1 MFQINFDDQEDQL
14 VMPRYILEVFPI
26 FMTDQH
32 DNIVFVNDKLCTLT
46 NYDRE
51 ELIGKEA
58 SMIQIVHLQKE
69 LDEWEKL
76 KDVPLNKIEIQYVT
90 KEKNTFWGVT
100 TNISFSDEM
109 DDNCYTLSIIT
120 DVSQSD
126 AKFYKNA
133 HSFEYLKTIEMAIN
147 ESNAVVVTNIE
158 GKIVHVNRRYCEL
171 TQYEPNELIGK
182 TPAVVSSG
190 EQPLPFY
197 ENMWQ
202 TITKG
207 KIWTGILKNRAKDG
221 STFWVNSTIV
231 PVNTSEGTPKK
242 FIAIQTEITARLEL
256 EKSLQEALKNDF
268 ENTVR
273 NLHNIIFKFEKQ
285 NGEIVFTLVAG
296 KMLDKLNLNAEELSM
311 PMLEQYY
318 GEEKFDEIKTNFEK
332 ALAGEPTQFELTY
345 HDHTILLYLSP
356 ISQDGEVI
364 EVVGTVIDI
373 SNRKNA
379 ENLVRKMAYYD
390 FMTNLPNRRYL
401 QEHAENLLLK
411 HLTENETCALVF
423 IDIDRFKRINDSM
436 GHAAGDELLIEFAK
450 RLKILVSKDDI
461 VARLGGDEFIILL
474 PYVNEEEATSI
485 VEHIVQN
492 LKDPF
497 QCRNIELYITPSIG
511 ISMFPR
517 DGSDYETLLGCADIA
532 MYKNKKERS
541 GSYQFFTKELK
552 QNLLERTLLEMD
564 LRQAIEKEQFHLQYQ
579 PIYSLDTKEIVGVEA
594 LLRWNHPVKGMIS
607 PGIFIPLAEETGMI
621 VKLGN
626 WVIKE
631 ACRQMKSWLDTGLP
645 PVSMAVNISIAQFS
659 HPLFIDYVKEALKES
674 ELDPKYLNI
683 EVTESMML
691 DEEQSLNTFKQ
702 LEEIG
707 TPISVDDFGTGYS
720 SLSYLSNYPITHLK
734 IDQVFIHNL
743 SDTNK
748 AIVETIINLAKSLNV
763 QVIAEGVEEIAE
775 EQFLTD
781 VNCDFVQGYLYSK
794 PIPAS
799 DVAEKLSKQIYTL

>member
-1 MFQINFDDQEDQL
+1 
-14 VMPRYILEVFPI
+14 
-26 FMTDQH
+26 
-32 DNIVFVNDKLCTLT
+32 
-46 NYDRE
+46 
-51 ELIGKEA
+51 
-58 SMIQIVHLQKE
+58 
-69 LDEWEKL
+69 
-76 KDVPLNKIEIQYVT
+76 
-90 KEKNTFWGVT
+90 
-100 TNISFSDEM
+100 
-109 DDNCYTLSIIT
+109 
-120 DVSQSD
+120 
-126 AKFYKNA
+126 
-133 HSFEYLKTIEMAIN
+133 
-147 ESNAVVVTNIE
+147 
-158 GKIVHVNRRYCEL
+158 
-171 TQYEPNELIGK
+171 
-182 TPAVVSSG
+182 
-190 EQPLPFY
+190 
-197 ENMWQ
+197 
-202 TITKG
+202 
-207 KIWTGILKNRAKDG
+207 
-221 STFWVNSTIV
+221 
-231 PVNTSEGTPKK
+231 
-242 FIAIQTEITARLEL
+242 
-256 EKSLQEALKNDF
+256 
-268 ENTVR
+268 
-273 NLHNIIFKFEKQ
+273 
-285 NGEIVFTLVAG
+285 
-296 KMLDKLNLNAEELSM
+296 
-311 PMLEQYY
+311 
-318 GEEKFDEIKTNFEK
+318 
-332 ALAGEPTQFELTY
+332 
-345 HDHTILLYLSP
+345 
-356 ISQDGEVI
+356 
-364 EVVGTVIDI
+364 
-373 SNRKNA
+373 
-379 ENLVRKMAYYD
+379 MAYYD

-631 ACRQMKSWLDTGLP
+631 ACRQMKSWLDAGLP

>member
-423 IDIDRFKRINDSM
+423 IDIDRFKTINDSM

-631 ACRQMKSWLDTGLP
+631 ACRQMKSWLDAGLP